1 MAAVTGTEIP
11 EWWSARNDKQAAKL
25 LRLFDQSATT
35 PLEHMG
41 VPSFPHVGGDHPFPQ
56 GMFVG
61 LLFPPFVWPVDSETE
76 LAGEAETLGRE
87 EQFHEQQGN
96 EVHRLSQQ
104 VFNDSWTAGEGAEA
118 AEAAYR
124 AAAAARFKQADVAG
138 FAKKLV
144 ARVSSDVER
153 TKRWML
159 RENNAAHQEAQAF
172 LRSSSGQSI
181 AQIAVILSLHRTMIQ
196 AYSADLHANV
206 ANDTLLFTNQF
217 PLSPEGGHGPRVR
230 EAGEHGIGESSDDP
244 LPSGPPP
251 VVHQPKTGPGK
262 GLSSDGPSP
271 TTHDAPGGGRG
282 WGPSTS
288 DGPTPVI
295 RTAPSP
301 LSSIGGGGLP
311 GLPSMPVGGGA
322 PGFPMSMLGGL
333 GKFPGAAGLSSPG
346 GLSSSVS
353 PSPALSS
360 FGADFGRGLAA
371 GASAASAVP
380 AAAPPSAPFAP
391 LMASP
396 VESTVA
402 SAAPATAPVAAPI
415 SSAAPAA
422 GVPGTAASGLAPYGS
437 VLPPAMSSAAPA
449 GLGATAGLSA
459 PAEGAVSPAGGG
471 STAGLMPVGGRRGV
485 AAVNRD
491 SAETDLGLARI
502 AVADLAG
509 AACVTDPGLDWAVAV
524 GRNQSTGAV
533 SLWVATNDGA
543 TYIPP
548 GVFVRKTMPIAA
560 IFNEEFDARWF
571 GWVNPAEKAVRA
583 ARALGDEVSAVAT
596 TWAWPS
602 EYLTDHPAV
611 REIATGVPPSSLDSP
626 ASELLASRSHRLQT
640 VDAALYASVKAAD
653 VSVLRDYCRELL
665 RRLVFGGDDDEL
677 SSVAQSVA
685 RALVAGQWP
694 RVEEWAALGAEY
706 DTAVILAGAQRPG
719 LDGLEN
725 ADQMVS
731 YARLFVNCRR
741 LEALLCWERYNGDL
755 ANVVYA
761 AWVCG
766 VRLTLSDF
774 VSPQLTV
781 AKSDR

>member
-1 MAAVTGTEIP
+1 MAAVSGAGEFP
-11 EWWSARNDKQAAKL
+11 LDWWSERNNKQAAKL
-25 LRLFDQSATT
+25 LRVFDQSATK
-35 PLEHMG
+35 PLEHMS
-41 VPSFPHVGGDHPFPQ
+41 VPSFPHVGGDHPIPQ

-61 LLFPPFVWPVDSETE
+61 LLFSPFVWPVDSETE
-76 LAGEAETLGRE
+76 LAMEAEALGQE

-118 AEAAYR
+118 AEAAYK
-124 AAAAARFKQADVAG
+124 AMAAARFDQADVAG

-159 RENNAAHQEAQAF
+159 RENNAAHQEVQAF
-172 LRSSSGQSI
+172 LRGGSGQSI
-181 AQIAVILSLHRTMIQ
+181 AQIAVILSQHRAMIHT
-196 AYSADLHANV
+196 YSADLHADV
-206 ANDTLLFTNQF
+206 ANDTLLFTNRF
-217 PLSPEGGHGPRVR
+217 PLSPEGGHGPKPKVR
-230 EAGEHGIGESSDDP
+230 EAGEHGVGESTDGPVAGGP
-244 LPSGPPP
+244 LPLGQ
-251 VVHQPKTGPGK
+251 QPNTGPGK
-262 GLSSDGPSP
+262 GFSSDGPTP
-271 TTHDAPGGGRG
+271 TPRDVPGGGRG

-288 DGPTPVI
+288 DVPATSLRPT
-295 RTAPSP
+295 PSP

-311 GLPSMPVGGGA
+311 GLPSAPGGGGGV
-322 PGFPMSMLGGL
+322 PGFPMSMLQGL
-333 GKFPGAAGLSSPG
+333 GKFPGTTGLPSTG

-353 PSPALSS
+353 PPPALSS
-360 FGADFGRGLAA
+360 LGADFGRGLAVGATAA
-371 GASAASAVP
+371 GAMP
-380 AAAPPSAPFAP
+380 AAPPPSAPLAP

-396 VESTVA
+396 VDSTVA
-402 SAAPATAPVAAPI
+402 AAAPAAAPVAAPV
-415 SSAAPAA
+415 SSAPAA
-422 GVPGTAASGLAPYGS
+422 GVPGMAAGGLAPYGS
-437 VLPPAMSSAAPA
+437 VLPPAMSTAAPA
-449 GLGATAGLSA
+449 AGVGAPAGLSA
-459 PAEGAVSPAGGG
+459 PAEGVVSPAAG
-471 STAGLMPVGGRRGV
+471 STAGLVPVSRRSV
-485 AAVNRD
+485 AQVSRD
-491 SAETDLGLARI
+491 SAETDLSLARL

-524 GRNQSTGAV
+524 GHNRSTGAT

-560 IFNEEFDARWF
+560 VFNDEFDARWF

-611 REIATGVPPSSLDSP
+611 REIATGVPPSGLDSP
-626 ASELLASRSHRLQT
+626 ASELLTSRSHRLQT
-640 VDAALYASVKAAD
+640 VDAALYASVNAAD
-653 VSVLRDYCRELL
+653 ESMLRDYCRELV
-665 RRLVFGGDDDEL
+665 RRLAFGGIDDEL
-677 SSVAQSVA
+677 SPVAQSVA
-685 RALVAGQWP
+685 RALVGRQWP

-706 DTAVILAGAQRPG
+706 DTAVVLAGAQRPG

-725 ADQMVS
+725 PDQIVS
-731 YARLFVNCRR
+731 YAKLFVNCRR
-741 LEALLCWERYNGDL
+741 LEALLCWERYGGDL

-766 VRLTLSDF
+766 VRLALSEF
-774 VSPQLTV
+774 V
-781 AKSDR
+781 AA